1 MRNNGRVRP
10 VAVRRLEAK
19 PQPKEGNVAV
29 HRFTIFADYFQFIVQ
44 DENSKD
50 DFGTLWND
58 DAVAMMVAAGETALS
73 LGTLRNVDVSVE
85 VHVVDG
91 FPEIQLE
98 DFDHAVEGTFTSPT
112 GKIAVMGCTD
122 FFPDASRLE
131 VQPGSYQFIY
141 LVSGARTIQTEWN
154 PADDLYSLYIW
165 PAERRALH
173 LMKQWKP
180 ARLDSSI

>member
-1 MRNNGRVRP
+1 MGVN
-10 VAVRRLEAK
+10 
-19 PQPKEGNVAV
+19 
-29 HRFTIFADYFQFIVQ
+29 RFTIFSDYFQFIVQ

-58 DAVAMMVAAGETALS
+58 DALAMMVAVGETALS
-73 LGTLRNVDVSVE
+73 LGTLRNVDVAVE

-91 FPEIQLE
+91 PPEIQLE
-98 DFDHAVEGTFTSPT
+98 DFDHAVEGTFACPS

-131 VQPGSYQFIY
+131 VQPGSYGFIY
-141 LVSGARTIQTEWN
+141 LVSGVSTIQTEWD

-173 LMKQWKP
+173 LIKHWKP
-180 ARLDSSI
+180 TRLDRSSA

>member
-1 MRNNGRVRP
+1 MG
-10 VAVRRLEAK
+10 
-19 PQPKEGNVAV
+19 G

-58 DAVAMMVAAGETALS
+58 DAVAMMVAVGETALS
-73 LGTLRNVDVSVE
+73 LGTLRNVDVAVE

-91 FPEIQLE
+91 PPEVQLE
-98 DFDHAVEGTFTSPT
+98 DFDHAVEGRFTSPS
-112 GKIAVMGCTD
+112 GRIVVMGCTD

-131 VQPGSYQFIY
+131 VQSGSYGFIY
-141 LVSGARTIQTEWN
+141 LVSGASTIQTEWD

-165 PAERRALH
+165 PAERRPLH
-173 LMKQWKP
+173 LIKQWKP
-180 ARLDSSI
+180 ARLDRSM

>member
-1 MRNNGRVRP
+1 M
-10 VAVRRLEAK
+10 
-19 PQPKEGNVAV
+19 AV
-29 HRFTIFADYFQFIVQ
+29 HRFTIFADYFQFIIQ

-58 DAVAMMVAAGETALS
+58 DAVATMVAVGETALS
-73 LGTLRNVDVSVE
+73 LGTLRNVDVAVA

-91 FPEIQLE
+91 PPEIQLE
-98 DFDHAVEGTFTSPT
+98 DFDHAVEGSFASPT

-131 VQPGSYQFIY
+131 VAPGSYRFIY
-141 LVSGARTIQTEWN
+141 LVSGARTIQTEWE

-173 LMKQWKP
+173 LLKEWKP
-180 ARLDSSI
+180 ARLDSGT